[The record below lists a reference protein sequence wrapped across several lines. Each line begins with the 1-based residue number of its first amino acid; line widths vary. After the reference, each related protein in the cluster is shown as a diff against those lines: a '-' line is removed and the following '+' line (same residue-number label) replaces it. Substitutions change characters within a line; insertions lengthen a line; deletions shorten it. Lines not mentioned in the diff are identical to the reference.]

1 MEVVDLPDPDEP
13 GAGEVVVRPSVVGI
27 CGSDFHLFHG
37 ELGPLFP
44 RIQGHELSAVVEQVG
59 RDCGDI
65 QAGQRVAIW
74 PVVPCGDCYPCA
86 IGRESVCTN
95 LRLVGIHFDGGLQ
108 ERLRLPATQVFPIGD
123 QDPAVGA
130 FIEPTSIGVRTV
142 ARARI
147 DQGERVVVL
156 GAGPIGQAVSLVARE
171 RGASVLLVDRIGSR
185 LEHGRA
191 IGAEVVEATGD
202 ADVGAAVCDWAGQAG
217 PAVVVDAT
225 GDPAAIVAA
234 VEMVAGAGRVI
245 VAGISDHEV
254 TLPVGAFTQKELD
267 VLGVSC
273 CTASEFAEAVRVVAR
288 NRDAVERLITH
299 RYPLERAPEA
309 LTYAMEHP
317 AEVMKA
323 VVQVGS

>member
-1 MEVVDLPDPDEP
+1 MEIVELPDPGEP
-13 GAGEVVVRPSVVGI
+13 GTCEVVVRPEVVGI

-59 RDCGDI
+59 PGCRLH
-65 QAGQRVAIW
+65 AGERVAVW

-108 ERLRLPATQVFPIGD
+108 ERLRLPAAQLFPIGD
-123 QDPAVGA
+123 QDPEVGA
-130 FIEPTSIGVRTV
+130 FVEPTSIGVRTV

-147 DQGERVVVL
+147 NQGERVVVL
-156 GAGPIGQAVSLVARE
+156 GAGPIGQAVSLVAQE

-191 IGAEVVEATGD
+191 IGAEVVEAVGEAGVRD
-202 ADVGAAVCDWAGQAG
+202 AVREWAGHAG
-217 PAVVVDAT
+217 SPVVVDAT
-225 GDPAAIVAA
+225 GDPAAITSAVELVAA
-234 VEMVAGAGRVI
+234 AGRIV
-245 VAGISDHEV
+245 VAGISDREV

-273 CTASEFAEAVRVVAR
+273 CSANEFAEAVRVVAR
-288 NRDAVERLITH
+288 NRSSVERLITH

-323 VVQVGS
+323 VVRVGA